1 MSVRLRKWKDK
12 EARVQETWIVDVK
25 YKHADGTV
33 QAVRQ
38 TSPIQTRRGAEQHE
52 RQLRESLQ
60 NGTYGKE
67 VSEVPTLS
75 NFKERFPSTPTTT
88 TNQARSSPSAWHS
101 KITSSPCSGTLAST
115 KSWRPK
121 SRRTRRASCARGC
134 RRRPSTTILPSFANC
149 ST

>member
-60 NGTYGKE
+60 NRTYGKE
-67 VSEVPTLS
+67 VTEVS
-75 NFKERFPSTPTTT
+75 NP
-88 TNQARSSPSAWHS
+88 
-101 KITSSPCSGTLAST
+101 
-115 KSWRPK
+115 
-121 SRRTRRASCARGC
+121 
-134 RRRPSTTILPSFANC
+134 
-149 ST
+149 